1 MIKAVPFLQGIQK
14 LQGMS
19 LDLHITQP
27 AGNDSQQNGHHDR
40 IDHGKLVKQGGISLS
55 KGSGVRCA
63 QAPCKP
69 EEQDPQKS
77 QRAEPD
83 EASSQ
88 LLLFC
93 TVLAGKISGF
103 FHKLTCFP
111 VRLKKISS
119 RLICFSSRRSRP
131 MPCSDSSRPACMTA
145 ESSAE
150 VRYSF

>member
-1 MIKAVPFLQGIQK
+1 KPFLDRERFREGKQFSHEQDQKKFTCQVQDQIPDAKEKFAVIKAVPFLQGIQK

-69 EEQDPQKS
+69 EEQDSQKS
-77 QRAEPD
+77 QRTEPD

-93 TVLAGKISGF
+93 IVLAGKIS
-103 FHKLTCFP
+103 
-111 VRLKKISS
+111 
-119 RLICFSSRRSRP
+119 
-131 MPCSDSSRPACMTA
+131 
-145 ESSAE
+145 
-150 VRYSF
+150 